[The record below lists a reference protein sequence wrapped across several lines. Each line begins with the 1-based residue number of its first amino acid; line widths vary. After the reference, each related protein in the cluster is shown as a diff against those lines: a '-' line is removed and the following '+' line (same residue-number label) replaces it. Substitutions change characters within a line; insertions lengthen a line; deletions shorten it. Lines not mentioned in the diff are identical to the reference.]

1 MDTGAV
7 YVRHFLIR
15 WVMPIMLR
23 NKREMKT
30 AVAEATAQIV
40 TFQVGQEEFGLDIAV
55 ITEALRPLKITPLP
69 HMPRFIE
76 GVINLRGAIIPVVD
90 LRKRF
95 GLTNIQTDPR
105 KMRMIITRGA
115 VHVGSGAAQD
125 LLGLVVDAVREVLH
139 VPVREIGPAPEAA
152 RSGQAGFIAG
162 VAKVADRL
170 VIILDIGRVLS
181 GEERTALAEA
191 GDVHS

>member
-1 MDTGAV
+1 
-7 YVRHFLIR
+7 
-15 WVMPIMLR
+15 MPIMLR
-23 NKREMKT
+23 NKKEMKT

-40 TFQVGQEEFGLDIAV
+40 TFQVGQEEFGLDIDV
-55 ITEALRPLKITPLP
+55 ITEALRPLKITQLP

-95 GLTNIQTDPR
+95 GLTDIQKDPR

-115 VHVGSGAAQD
+115 VRGAPGAAQD

-139 VPVREIGPAPEAA
+139 IPVREIGPAPDAA
-152 RSGQAGFIAG
+152 RSGEAGFIAG
-162 VAKVADRL
+162 VAKVAERL
-170 VIILDIGRVLS
+170 VIIVDISKVLS

-191 GDVHS
+191 GDVHP

>member
-1 MDTGAV
+1 MLQNKKMD
-7 YVRHFLIR
+7 
-15 WVMPIMLR
+15 
-23 NKREMKT
+23 KKT
-30 AVAEATAQIV
+30 AVTEKTAQIV
-40 TFQVGQEEFGLDIAV
+40 TFQVGQEEFGLDIGV

-76 GVINLRGAIIPVVD
+76 GVINLRGTIIPVVD

-95 GLTNIQTDPR
+95 GLTNIQNDPR
-105 KMRMIITRGA
+105 KIRMIITRGA
-115 VHVGSGAAQD
+115 LLGGNGNAQD
-125 LLGLVVDAVREVLH
+125 LLGLVVDTVREVLH
-139 VPVREIGPAPEAA
+139 IPVRDIGAAPEAA
-152 RSGQAGFIAG
+152 TSGQADFIAG

-181 GEERTALAEA
+181 GEERAALAEA